1 MTRWAKHIIYVSR
14 AESAHHRAQDVV
26 WQKIG
31 AGFTLRLS
39 YSEMCHDMRYHAR
52 AFMRYD
58 EQEGG
63 DFADWLENGPF
74 HAMRYY
80 PAPQEEEQL

>member
-26 WQKIG
+26 WQKDG

-80 PAPQEEEQL
+80 PAPQEEPTP